1 MTHEQ
6 ILKPSNT
13 NTRGNLAVTQATVNG
28 LYASLTKL
36 YRKVDSLEM
45 EIEELKNRLHDKG
58 ISDIQN
64 NQ

>member
-1 MTHEQ
+1 MYESFHN
-6 ILKPSNT
+6 PSNT
-13 NTRGNLAVTQATVNG
+13 NTRGNLAVMQATVNS

-45 EIEELKNRLHDKG
+45 EIEELKKKLDDKG

>member
-1 MTHEQ
+1 MYESFHN
-6 ILKPSNT
+6 PSNT
-13 NTRGNLAVTQATVNG
+13 GGNLQATVNG

-45 EIEELKNRLHDKG
+45 EVKELKNRLYDKG